1 MVKII
6 IFILFIHNV
15 IGSEWYVDKTGLCQ
29 FVSSFT
35 GTGLDGNSQLY
46 DCATQKPMWRTET
59 FTDSASCELY
69 DQCHIDDSVAV
80 GEVCMGE
87 ECIWEKNA
95 CFCSKIVDPFSPTN
109 GCDACK
115 YETPS
120 PTFYGECSCTSE
132 LGASVFGIE
141 DSNGVCQCD
150 VDFLEGNNCEGGY
163 GSGVFDSGNVPF
175 VKDTCHWDP
184 YLDLW
189 RRISCIDRHNISV
202 EWFSDDGC
210 SQLWNV
216 LDVQNDTC
224 YYTDGTP
231 ISEEPTA
238 SPTISPVETDP
249 PTPEP
254 TMTDSPTLSPIVISN
269 ELCDYDH
276 LLLQLNDTF
285 YEIGDI
291 QWIDDCL
298 ELLSTRTH
306 QLSIVCGC
314 IGKFPKSMANQH
326 LNCVLE
332 EPYHGLTV
340 WNMCYSSFY
349 KQSCGSQCTGWL
361 RRRRQPQQEISLNR
375 RRAVADSTFKL
386 IWSEAVCQIEPIFEP
401 SLPTSSPI

>member
-1 MVKII
+1 
-6 IFILFIHNV
+6 
-15 IGSEWYVDKTGLCQ
+15 
-29 FVSSFT
+29 
-35 GTGLDGNSQLY
+35 
-46 DCATQKPMWRTET
+46 
-59 FTDSASCELY
+59 
-69 DQCHIDDSVAV
+69 
-80 GEVCMGE
+80 
-87 ECIWEKNA
+87 
-95 CFCSKIVDPFSPTN
+95 
-109 GCDACK
+109 
-115 YETPS
+115 
-120 PTFYGECSCTSE
+120 
-132 LGASVFGIE
+132 
-141 DSNGVCQCD
+141 
-150 VDFLEGNNCEGGY
+150 
-163 GSGVFDSGNVPF
+163 VFDSGSVPF

-189 RRISCIDRHNISV
+189 RRISCIDHHNISV

-224 YYTDGTP
+224 YYIDGTP

-238 SPTISPVETDP
+238 NPTISLVETDPPTSEPTMTDSPTLSPIVISNELCDYDHLLLQLNDTFYEIGDFQWIDDCLKLLSTRTHQVSIVCGCIGKFWRSMANQYLNCVLEDPWHGLSVWNMCHSSIYKQSCGSKCTTIIPVEIDP

-254 TMTDSPTLSPIVISN
+254 TMTDSPTLSPIVVSN

-361 RRRRQPQQEISLNR
+361 RRRQPQQEISLNR

-386 IWSEAVCQIEPIFEP
+386 IWSEAVCQI
-401 SLPTSSPI
+401 